1 MTMTPISEV
10 DDLPRA
16 PLEQESALCER
27 LGLTPASV
35 CLLFH
40 DAQTT
45 VLAIE
50 SQVNVT
56 QAQLQLAWQQLFTS
70 RLITVRLRCRNNYQI
85 RTAESVAVMLQKL
98 LTYALANNA
107 SDIHLEPL
115 PNSHRIRLRLAGQLI
130 TLQHLSSALGR
141 QLVAH
146 IKVAAD
152 LDISDVRK
160 PQDGRFSIAISRE
173 QGNNQSLQ
181 DFRVSTCAML
191 SGEKLVMRCL
201 GRLSQ
206 ISAVNQLGLTERQL
220 HYTAAA
226 LTMVQGLILV
236 TGPTGSGKTS
246 TLYSLL
252 QRLNQQTRNIC
263 TVEDPIEIRCQGIN
277 QVPVRHQWQLGFA
290 DILRSLLR
298 QDPDVLMVG
307 EIRDSETAKVALQAA
322 QTGHLVLASLHTN
335 GAAASFNR
343 LQALGVPSAE
353 VSSALSL
360 IISQRLLRKLCNRC
374 QGIGCSDC
382 HDGYFGQIACFEV
395 VPWNCQIAMQLD
407 STTVS
412 KRLRQLQLPTLL
424 DHAESLVKQRLTSAQ
439 QAARLVDASA

>member
-1 MTMTPISEV
+1 MLPMSEL

-35 CLLFH
+35 CILFQ
-40 DAQTT
+40 DAQSA

-50 SQVNVT
+50 SQINVT
-56 QAQLQLAWQQLFTS
+56 HAQLQLAWQQLFS
-70 RLITVRLRCRNNYQI
+70 SHLITIPLRRRNNYQI
-85 RTAESVAVMLQKL
+85 STTESVAVILQKL
-98 LTYALANNA
+98 VTYALATNA

-115 PNSHRIRLRLAGQLI
+115 QQSLRIRLRVAGQLI
-130 TLQHLSSALGR
+130 TLQHLSSVLGR

-160 PQDGRFSIAISRE
+160 PQDGRFSIAISTE
-173 QGNNQSLQ
+173 QHSTPSPQ

-191 SGEKLVMRCL
+191 NGEKLVMRCL
-201 GRLSQ
+201 GRLEQ
-206 ISAVNQLGLTERQL
+206 IQAVTQLGLSERQL
-220 HYTAAA
+220 HYTSVA

-252 QRLNQQTRNIC
+252 QRLNQQARNIC

-307 EIRDSETAKVALQAA
+307 EIRDSETANVALQAA

-343 LQALGVPSAE
+343 LHALGVASAE

-374 QGIGCSDC
+374 QGKGCSNC

-395 VPWNCQIAMQLD
+395 VPWSNSVATQLD
-407 STTVS
+407 SAALN
-412 KRLRQLQLPTLL
+412 KRLTQLQLPTLL
-424 DHAESLVKQRLTSAQ
+424 EHAESLVKQGLTSSQ
-439 QAARLVDASA
+439 QAARLVHASA

>member
-1 MTMTPISEV
+1 MIPISEL

-16 PLEQESALCER
+16 PLAQESALCEQ

-40 DAQTT
+40 DPQTT
-45 VLAIE
+45 LLAIA
-50 SQVNVT
+50 SQANVT
-56 QAQLQLAWQQLFTS
+56 QAQLQLAWQQLFSS
-70 RLITVRLRCRNNYQI
+70 RLITIPLRCHNKYQI
-85 RTAESVAVMLQKL
+85 STSESVPVMLQKL

-115 PNSHRIRLRLAGQLI
+115 QNSLRIRLRIAGQLI
-130 TLQHLSSALGR
+130 TLQHLSCVLGR

-152 LDISDVRK
+152 LDSSDVRK
-160 PQDGRFSIAISRE
+160 PQDGRFSFAISNE
-173 QGNNQSLQ
+173 QGDHQSLQ

-201 GRLSQ
+201 GQLSQ
-206 ISAVNQLGLTERQL
+206 VNAVTQLGLTERQL
-220 HYTAAA
+220 HYTSAA
-226 LTMVQGLILV
+226 LAMAQGLILV

-252 QRLNQQTRNIC
+252 QRLNQQARNIC

-307 EIRDSETAKVALQAA
+307 EIRDSETANVALQAA

-360 IISQRLLRKLCNRC
+360 IISQRLLRQLCKRC
-374 QGIGCSDC
+374 QGAGCSQC
-382 HDGYFGQIACFEV
+382 HEGYFGQIACFEV
-395 VPWNCQIAMQLD
+395 VPWTSQIAMQLD
-407 STTVS
+407 SNTLT
-412 KRLRQLQLPTLL
+412 KRLSQLQLPTLL
-424 DHAESLVKQRLTSAQ
+424 EHAEGLVEQGLTSSQ
-439 QAARLVDASA
+439 QAARLVHASA